1 MRDRVDEGSDR
12 GGACLHVQ
20 PEDNEGLQGLVH
32 QHERCPECG
41 RENSRTL
48 NALVPRRVNLNKNRA
63 LMDYAMPE
71 EEEQHRRITQEIID
85 LSKKLEP
92 YEAEMRI
99 LYKARTNLYERWK
112 GRYKYEKRK

>member
-1 MRDRVDEGSDR
+1 MDEVKRKRPKQLRSSDL
-12 GGACLHVQ
+12 C
-20 PEDNEGLQGLVH
+20 EIEW
-32 QHERCPECG
+32 
-41 RENSRTL
+41 T
-48 NALVPRRVNLNKNRA
+48 
-63 LMDYAMPE
+63 YATPE

-112 GRYKYEKRK
+112 GRYKYGKRK